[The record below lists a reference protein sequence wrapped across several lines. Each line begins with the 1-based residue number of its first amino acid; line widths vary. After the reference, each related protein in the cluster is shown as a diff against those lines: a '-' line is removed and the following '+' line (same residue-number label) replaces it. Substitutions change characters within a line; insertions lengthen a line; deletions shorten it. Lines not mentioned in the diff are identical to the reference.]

1 MAYADRDVGG
11 SRVVASVIVAIIL
24 AALGY
29 VFVTGL
35 AYKFVKEK
43 VEKMDVFD
51 IEEPPPPPEE
61 VPPPPP
67 PPDTPVP
74 PPPTTVVVPPAV
86 VPVQSQA
93 PQIATTTVIPP
104 SQPPTPPAPPAPPA
118 PPPPPPP
125 PVISKAAAAKGN
137 PASWVTNDDYPPS
150 ALRAGEQGSVG
161 ISFNV
166 NAQGRIEACSVSS
179 SSGSSALDQATC
191 RLVERRGR
199 YSPALDAAGNPTNG
213 GRKSL
218 RFRWQIQE

>member
-104 SQPPTPPAPPAPPA
+104 SQPPTPP
-118 PPPPPPP
+118 P